1 MKTSTI
7 HSNGKKGWPA
17 RVLAGLVFAALVLT
31 GCPQPSGG
39 GNAGDSDS
47 NTTPT
52 TPPLVVT
59 NLSAVYDATKET
71 VTVSWNKPAGTTAH
85 KYKVTLGST
94 EKESYSTNCTFT
106 SIEATEKEETV
117 TVVGVAKDGTTGA
130 KATTT
135 VKLTAELAVAAIDI
149 NAAVLAPEA
158 SRTVTFTVT
167 FTNGGKIQD
176 TDTLQLQLYKGE
188 AKEGEAVNLTKNT
201 WNEDYSAYLSA
212 PATVG
217 TYTLKVLFN
226 NTEVPGQTA
235 TLTVQEPK
243 LDKITLNRTEVR
255 PGSTIIGELKGNEA
269 LASLSGLKAT
279 VTAEDG
285 SEVGQSSYISNLKFT
300 YAVPADTPDGAY
312 TITVIQSSWNQETQ
326 ESTTTSLGTV
336 EFTVKADAPLPS
348 MDNPFADGNSYVT
361 TNGYQPITWKVQG
374 DHLVTTETSY
384 DNTTEENWYTFSH
397 DAANKRITLTP
408 YKLYERDSDK
418 TLTKTEYE
426 KALRESQTYSE
437 DALRANY
444 REKIANEKE
453 KEKIIAEIKA
463 ADPKLT
469 GLENMSD
476 DQLLDTY
483 ISVMLK
489 SMGYNNWDA
498 YVTAFIQR
506 DLNDF
511 DVKTTYSYVADSST
525 GSLEATER
533 WIPSATFKTLYD
545 GGTDFRFSYSNSS
558 TGEAAGTITRISFA
572 GTDVMVS
579 TGKDSSTYYTIES
592 VTDSAIT
599 LKAYKGGTATMTFG
613 PITDKEPA
621 YEGESPQKQMT
632 VTYNGQSYTLTHS
645 LTRHSFTIQ

>member
-1 MKTSTI
+1 M
-7 HSNGKKGWPA
+7 
-17 RVLAGLVFAALVLT
+17 LAGLVFTALVLT

-39 GNAGDSDS
+39 GNTGGSDS
-47 NTTPT
+47 NATPT
-52 TPPLVVT
+52 TPPLAVT
-59 NLSAVYDATKET
+59 NLSAVYDATEKT

-94 EKESYSTNCTFT
+94 AKESYSTDCTLT
-106 SIEATEKEETV
+106 GIEATEKEETV

-135 VKLTAELAVAAIDI
+135 VKLTAELAVAAIEL

-158 SRTVTFTVT
+158 SCNVTVT

-176 TDTLQLQLYKGE
+176 TDTLQLQFYKGE
-188 AKEGEAVNLTKNT
+188 AKEGEAVKLTKNT
-201 WNEDYSAYLSA
+201 WNEDYSAYLKA

-217 TYTLKVLFN
+217 TYTLKVLRN

-243 LDKITLNRTEVR
+243 IDSITLNRTEVR

-269 LASLSGLKAT
+269 LASLSGLQAT

-285 SEVGQSSYISNLKFT
+285 KEVETIYSISKLKFT
-300 YAVPADTPDGAY
+300 YAVPAGTPDGTY

-326 ESTTTSLGTV
+326 SSTTTTLGTV

-348 MDNPFADGNSYVT
+348 MDNPFADGYSYIT

-384 DNTTEENWYTFSH
+384 DNTTKENWYTFSH
-397 DAANKRITLTP
+397 DTANKRITLTP
-408 YKLYERDSDK
+408 YKLYQWESGK
-418 TLTKTEYE
+418 TLTKAEYE
-426 KALRESQTYSE
+426 KALRESQIYSE

-444 REKIANEKE
+444 REKIADEKE
-453 KEKIIAEIKA
+453 KEKMIAEIKA
-463 ADPKLT
+463 ADSTVT
-469 GLENMSD
+469 GLESMTD
-476 DQLLDTY
+476 DQFLDTY

-489 SMGYNNWDA
+489 SMGYNNWNE
-498 YVTAFIQR
+498 YVTAMITQ

-533 WIPSATFKTLYD
+533 WTPSATFKTLYD
-545 GGTDFRFSYSNSS
+545 AGTDFRFSYNNYSS
-558 TGEAAGTITRISFA
+558 GETAGTITDIRFS
-572 GTDVMVS
+572 GTDVRLS

-599 LKAYKGGTATMTFG
+599 LKAGSGGTATMTFG

-632 VTYNGQSYTLTHS
+632 VTYNGQNYTLTHS

>member
-1 MKTSTI
+1 M
-7 HSNGKKGWPA
+7 
-17 RVLAGLVFAALVLT
+17 LAGLVFAALVLT
-31 GCPQPSGG
+31 GCPQPSSG
-39 GNAGDSDS
+39 GNTGGSDS
-47 NTTPT
+47 NATPT
-52 TPPLVVT
+52 TPPLAVT
-59 NLSAVYDATKET
+59 NLSAVYDATKKT

-94 EKESYSTNCTFT
+94 EKESYSTDCTFT
-106 SIEATEKEETV
+106 GIEARNKEETV

-130 KATTT
+130 KATTK
-135 VKLTAELAVAAIDI
+135 VKLTAELAVAAIEL

-158 SRTVTFTVT
+158 SCNVTVT

-176 TDTLQLQLYKGE
+176 TDTLQLQLYKGG
-188 AKEGEAVNLTKNT
+188 AKEGEAVKLTKNT
-201 WNEDYSAYLSA
+201 WNENYSADLKA

-217 TYTLKVLFN
+217 TYTLKVLRN
-226 NTEVPGQTA
+226 DTEVPGQTA
-235 TLTVQEPK
+235 TLTVQKPK
-243 LDKITLNRTEVR
+243 IDSIILNRTEVR

-269 LASLSGLKAT
+269 LASLSGLQAT

-285 SEVGQSSYISNLKFT
+285 KEVGTIYSISKLKFT

-348 MDNPFADGNSYVT
+348 MDNPFADGNSYIT

-374 DHLVTTETSY
+374 DHLITTETSY

-397 DAANKRITLTP
+397 DTANKRITLTP
-408 YKLYERDSDK
+408 YKLYERMSGK
-418 TLTKTEYE
+418 TLTKAEYE
-426 KALRESQTYSE
+426 AALRESQAYSE
-437 DALRANY
+437 EANREIY
-444 REKIANEKE
+444 REKLGTPED
-453 KEKIIAEIKA
+453 KIEMIEEMQA

-476 DQLLDTY
+476 DQFLDTCFRV
-483 ISVMLK
+483 ILK
-489 SMGYNNWDA
+489 SMGYNNWDEF
-498 YVTAFIQR
+498 VTASIQQE
-506 DLNDF
+506 LKVF

-525 GSLEATER
+525 GSLEATE
-533 WIPSATFKTLYD
+533 WWTPSATFKTLYD
-545 GGTDFRFSYSNSS
+545 AGTDFLFFYSNYSS
-558 TGEAAGTITRISFA
+558 GETAGTITGISFS
-572 GTDVMVS
+572 GTDVSLS

-599 LKAYKGGTATMTFG
+599 LKADSGGTATMTFG
-613 PITDKEPA
+613 SITDKEPA
-621 YEGESPQKQMT
+621 YEGGSPQKQMT

>member
-1 MKTSTI
+1 M
-7 HSNGKKGWPA
+7 
-17 RVLAGLVFAALVLT
+17 LAGLVFAALVLT

-39 GNAGDSDS
+39 GNTGGSD
-47 NTTPT
+47 NNATPT
-52 TPPLVVT
+52 TPPLAVT
-59 NLSAVYDATKET
+59 NLSAVYDATKKT

-94 EKESYSTNCTFT
+94 EKESYSTDCTFT
-106 SIEATEKEETV
+106 GREATEKEETV
-117 TVVGVAKDGTTGA
+117 TVVGVAKDGTTGE

-135 VKLTAELAVAAIDI
+135 VKLTAELAVAAIDL

-158 SRTVTFTVT
+158 SCNVTVT

-188 AKEGEAVNLTKNT
+188 AKEGEAVNLDKNT

-269 LASLSGLKAT
+269 LASLSGLEAT
-279 VTAEDG
+279 VTATDG

-336 EFTVKADAPLPS
+336 EFTVKADALLPS
-348 MDNPFADGNSYVT
+348 MDNPFADGNSYIA

-374 DHLVTTETSY
+374 DHLITTETSY
-384 DNTTEENWYTFSH
+384 NGTTKENWYTFSH

-408 YKLYERDSDK
+408 YKLYQRESGK
-418 TLTKTEYE
+418 TLTKAEYE

-437 DALRANY
+437 EANREFY
-444 REKIANEKE
+444 REKLGTSDG
-453 KEKIIAEIKA
+453 KIEMIEEMQA

-469 GLENMSD
+469 GLENMTD
-476 DQLLDTY
+476 DQFLDTY
-483 ISVMLK
+483 ISVILK

-498 YVTAFIQR
+498 YVTAPIQQ
-506 DLNDF
+506 DLKVF

-525 GSLEATER
+525 GSLEATE
-533 WIPSATFKTLYD
+533 WWDPSATFKTLYD
-545 GGTDFRFSYSNSS
+545 AGTDFRFSYSNYSS
-558 TGEAAGTITRISFA
+558 GETAGTITEISFS
-572 GTDVMVS
+572 GTDVRVS
-579 TGKDSSTYYTIES
+579 TGNDSSTTYTIES
-592 VTDSAIT
+592 VSDNAIK

-621 YEGESPQKQMT
+621 YEGESLQKQMT

>member
-39 GNAGDSDS
+39 GNTGDNDS
-47 NTTPT
+47 NATPT
-52 TPPLVVT
+52 TPPLAVT
-59 NLSAVYDATKET
+59 KLSAVYDATKKT
-71 VTVSWNKPAGTTAH
+71 VTVSWDKPAGTTAH

-94 EKESYSTNCTFT
+94 AKESYSTDCTLT
-106 SIEATEKEETV
+106 GIEATEKEETV

-130 KATTT
+130 KATTK
-135 VKLTAELAVAAIDI
+135 VKLTAELAVAAIEP
-149 NAAVLAPEA
+149 NAAVLAPED
-158 SRTVTFTVT
+158 SRTVTVT

-188 AKEGEAVNLTKNT
+188 AKEGEAVKLTKNS

-235 TLTVQEPK
+235 TLTVQKPK
-243 LDKITLNRTEVR
+243 IDSITLNRTEVR

-269 LASLSGLKAT
+269 LASLSGLQAT

-285 SEVGQSSYISNLKFT
+285 SEVGQSSYISKLKFT
-300 YAVPADTPDGAY
+300 YAVPADTADGTY
-312 TITVIQSSWNQETQ
+312 TITISQSNWSGGTQ
-326 ESTTTSLGTV
+326 STTPLRTV
-336 EFTVKADAPLPS
+336 DFTVKADAPLPS
-348 MDNPFADGNSYVT
+348 MDNPFADGNSYIT

-374 DHLVTTETSY
+374 SHLITTETSY
-384 DNTTEENWYTFSH
+384 DNTTKENWYTFSH
-397 DAANKRITLTP
+397 DAANNRITLTP

-418 TLTKTEYE
+418 TLTKAEYE

-437 DALRANY
+437 DALRARY
-444 REKIANEKE
+444 REKIADKKE

-463 ADPKLT
+463 ADSTVT
-469 GLENMSD
+469 GLESMTD
-476 DQLLDTY
+476 DQFLDTY
-483 ISVMLK
+483 FRVILK
-489 SMGYNNWDA
+489 SMGYNNWNE
-498 YVTAFIQR
+498 YVTAMITQ

-511 DVKTTYSYVADSST
+511 DVKTTYGYVADSST
-525 GSLEATER
+525 GSLEATE
-533 WIPSATFKTLYD
+533 WWDPSATFKTLYD
-545 GGTDFRFSYSNSS
+545 AGTHFRFSYSNYSS
-558 TGEAAGTITRISFA
+558 GETAGTITGISFS
-572 GTDVMVS
+572 GTYVS
-579 TGKDSSTYYTIES
+579 LSTGTGKDSYTIES
-592 VTDSAIT
+592 VTDNAIT
-599 LKAYKGGTATMTFG
+599 LKADSGGTATMTFG

-632 VTYNGQSYTLTHS
+632 VTYNGQNYTLTHS

>member
-39 GNAGDSDS
+39 GNTGGSD
-47 NTTPT
+47 NNATPT
-52 TPPLVVT
+52 TPPLAVT
-59 NLSAVYDATKET
+59 NLSAVYDATKKT

-94 EKESYSTNCTFT
+94 EKESYSTDCTFT
-106 SIEATEKEETV
+106 GIEATEKEETV
-117 TVVGVAKDGTTGA
+117 TVEGVAKDGTTGA
-130 KATTT
+130 KATTK
-135 VKLTAELAVAAIDI
+135 VKLTAELAVAAIDL

-158 SRTVTFTVT
+158 SCNVTVT

-188 AKEGEAVNLTKNT
+188 AKEGEAVDLIKNT

-226 NTEVPGQTA
+226 NTEIPGQTA
-235 TLTVQEPK
+235 TLTVQKPK
-243 LDKITLNRTEVR
+243 IDSIILNRTEVR
-255 PGSTIIGELKGNEA
+255 PGSTIIGELEGNEA

-279 VTAEDG
+279 VTATDG

-300 YAVPADTPDGAY
+300 YAVPDDTPDGAY

-326 ESTTTSLGTV
+326 ESTTTSLRTV
-336 EFTVKADAPLPS
+336 DFTVKADAPLPS
-348 MDNPFADGNSYVT
+348 MDNPFADGNSYIT

-384 DNTTEENWYTFSH
+384 DNTTKENWYIFSH

-418 TLTKTEYE
+418 TLTKAEYE
-426 KALRESQTYSE
+426 KALRESQIYSE

-444 REKIANEKE
+444 REKLGTSDG
-453 KEKIIAEIKA
+453 KIEMIEEMQA

-469 GLENMSD
+469 GLENMTD
-476 DQLLDTY
+476 DQFLDTY
-483 ISVMLK
+483 ISVILK
-489 SMGYNNWDA
+489 SMGYNNWDE
-498 YVTAFIQR
+498 YVTASIQQ
-506 DLNDF
+506 DLKVF

-525 GSLEATER
+525 GSLEAME
-533 WIPSATFKTLYD
+533 WWDPSATFKTLYD
-545 GGTDFRFSYSNSS
+545 AGTDFRFSYSNYSS
-558 TGEAAGTITRISFA
+558 GETAGTITGISFS
-572 GTDVMVS
+572 GTYVSLS
-579 TGKDSSTYYTIES
+579 TGKDSSTTYTIDS
-592 VTDSAIT
+592 VSDSAIK
-599 LKAYKGGTATMTFG
+599 LKAYSGGTATMTFG

-645 LTRHSFTIQ
+645 LTRHSFIIQ

>member
-1 MKTSTI
+1 M
-7 HSNGKKGWPA
+7 
-17 RVLAGLVFAALVLT
+17 LAGLVFAALVLT

-39 GNAGDSDS
+39 GNTGGSD
-47 NTTPT
+47 NNATPT
-52 TPPLVVT
+52 TPPLAVT
-59 NLSAVYDATKET
+59 NLSAVYDATKKT
-71 VTVSWNKPAGTTAH
+71 VTVSWNKPAGTTTH

-94 EKESYSTNCTFT
+94 AKESYSTDCTLT
-106 SIEATEKEETV
+106 GIEATEKEETV

-135 VKLTAELAVAAIDI
+135 VKLTAELAVAAIEL

-158 SRTVTFTVT
+158 SCNVTVT

-176 TDTLQLQLYKGE
+176 TDTLQLQFYKGE
-188 AKEGEAVNLTKNT
+188 AKEGEAVKLTKNT
-201 WNEDYSAYLSA
+201 WNEDYSAYLKA
-212 PATVG
+212 PVTVG
-217 TYTLKVLFN
+217 TYTLKVLRN

-243 LDKITLNRTEVR
+243 IDSITLNRTEVR

-269 LASLSGLKAT
+269 LASLSGLQAT

-285 SEVGQSSYISNLKFT
+285 KEVETIYSISKLKFT
-300 YAVPADTPDGAY
+300 YAVPAGTPDGTY

-326 ESTTTSLGTV
+326 SSTTTTLGTV

-348 MDNPFADGNSYVT
+348 MDNPFADGYSYIT

-384 DNTTEENWYTFSH
+384 DNTTKENWYTFSH
-397 DAANKRITLTP
+397 DTANKRITLTP
-408 YKLYERDSDK
+408 YKLYQRESDK
-418 TLTKTEYE
+418 TLTKAEYE
-426 KALRESQTYSE
+426 KALRDSQIYSE

-444 REKIANEKE
+444 REKLGTSEG
-453 KEKIIAEIKA
+453 KIEMIAEIKA
-463 ADPKLT
+463 ADSTVT
-469 GLENMSD
+469 GLESMTD
-476 DQLLDTY
+476 DQFLDTY

-489 SMGYNNWDA
+489 SMGYNNWDQ
-498 YVTAFIQR
+498 YVTASIQQ
-506 DLNDF
+506 DLKVF
-511 DVKTTYSYVADSST
+511 DAKTTYSYVADSST
-525 GSLEATER
+525 GSLEATE
-533 WIPSATFKTLYD
+533 WWDPSATFKTLYD
-545 GGTDFRFSYSNSS
+545 AGTYFRFSYNNYSS
-558 TGEAAGTITRISFA
+558 GETAGTITEISFS
-572 GTDVMVS
+572 GTDVRVS
-579 TGKDSSTYYTIES
+579 TGNDSSTYYTIES

-599 LKAYKGGTATMTFG
+599 LKAGSGGTATMTFG

-632 VTYNGQSYTLTHS
+632 VTYNGQNYTLTHS

>member
-39 GNAGDSDS
+39 GNAGDNDS

-52 TPPLVVT
+52 TPPLAVT
-59 NLSAVYDATKET
+59 NLSAVYDATKKT
-71 VTVSWNKPAGTTAH
+71 VTVSWDKPAGTTAH

-94 EKESYSTNCTFT
+94 KKESYSTDCTLT
-106 SIEATEKEETV
+106 GIEATEKEETV

-130 KATTT
+130 KATTK
-135 VKLTAELAVAAIDI
+135 VKLTAELAVAAIEL

-158 SRTVTFTVT
+158 SCNVTVT

-217 TYTLKVLFN
+217 TYTLKVLRN

-243 LDKITLNRTEVR
+243 IDSITLNRTEVR

-269 LASLSGLKAT
+269 LASLYGLQAT

-285 SEVGQSSYISNLKFT
+285 SKVGQSSYISNLKFT
-300 YAVPADTPDGAY
+300 YVVPAGTPDGTY
-312 TITVIQSSWNQETQ
+312 TITISQSNWSGGTQ
-326 ESTTTSLGTV
+326 STTPLETV

-348 MDNPFADGNSYVT
+348 MDNPFADGYSYIT

-374 DHLVTTETSY
+374 SHLITTETSY
-384 DNTTEENWYTFSH
+384 DNTTKENWYTFSH
-397 DAANKRITLTP
+397 DAANNRITLTP
-408 YKLYERDSDK
+408 YKLYERMSGK
-418 TLTKTEYE
+418 TLTKAEYE
-426 KALRESQTYSE
+426 KALRESQIYSE

-444 REKIANEKE
+444 REKLGTSDG
-453 KEKIIAEIKA
+453 KIEMIEEMQA

-469 GLENMSD
+469 GLESMTD
-476 DQLLDTY
+476 DQFLDTY

-489 SMGYNNWDA
+489 SMGYNNWDG
-498 YVTAFIQR
+498 YVTAMITQ

-511 DVKTTYSYVADSST
+511 DVKTTYSYVADSSA
-525 GSLEATER
+525 GSLEATE
-533 WIPSATFKTLYD
+533 WWTPSATFKTLYD
-545 GGTDFRFSYSNSS
+545 AGTDFRFSYSNYS
-558 TGEAAGTITRISFA
+558 TGEAAGTITDISFY
-572 GTDVMVS
+572 GTDVSLS
-579 TGKDSSTYYTIES
+579 TGKDSSTTYTIES
-592 VTDSAIT
+592 VTDSAIK
-599 LKAYKGGTATMTFG
+599 LKAYSGGTATMTFG

-621 YEGESPQKQMT
+621 YEGDRPQKQMT
-632 VTYNGQSYTLTHS
+632 VTYNGQSYTLTHR

>member
-1 MKTSTI
+1 M
-7 HSNGKKGWPA
+7 
-17 RVLAGLVFAALVLT
+17 LAGLVFAALVLT

-39 GNAGDSDS
+39 GNTGGSD
-47 NTTPT
+47 NNATPT
-52 TPPLVVT
+52 TPPLAVT
-59 NLSAVYDATKET
+59 NLSAVYDATKKT

-94 EKESYSTNCTFT
+94 EKESYSADCTFT
-106 SIEATEKEETV
+106 GIEATEKEETV

-130 KATTT
+130 KATTK
-135 VKLTAELAVAAIDI
+135 VKLTAELAVAAIDL
-149 NAAVLAPEA
+149 NAAVLAPED
-158 SRTVTFTVT
+158 SRTVTVT

-188 AKEGEAVNLTKNT
+188 TKEGEAVDLIKNT

-243 LDKITLNRTEVR
+243 IDSITLNRTEVR

-269 LASLSGLKAT
+269 LASLSGLEAT

-285 SEVGQSSYISNLKFT
+285 KEVGTIYSISKLKFT
-300 YAVPADTPDGAY
+300 YAVPAGTPDGAY
-312 TITVIQSSWNQETQ
+312 TITVIQSG
-326 ESTTTSLGTV
+326 TTTSLGTV

-348 MDNPFADGNSYVT
+348 MDNPFADGNSYIT

-384 DNTTEENWYTFSH
+384 NGTTKENWYTFSH
-397 DAANKRITLTP
+397 DTANNRITLTP
-408 YKLYERDSDK
+408 YKLYQRESGK
-418 TLTKTEYE
+418 TLTKAEYE
-426 KALRESQTYSE
+426 KALRESQIYSE
-437 DALRANY
+437 EANREFY
-444 REKIANEKE
+444 REKLGTSDG
-453 KEKIIAEIKA
+453 KIEMIEEMQA

-469 GLENMSD
+469 GLENMTD
-476 DQLLDTY
+476 DQFLDTY
-483 ISVMLK
+483 ISVILK
-489 SMGYNNWDA
+489 SMGYNNWDEF
-498 YVTAFIQR
+498 VTASIQQ

-525 GSLEATER
+525 GSLEATE
-533 WIPSATFKTLYD
+533 WWDPSATFKTLYD
-545 GGTDFRFSYSNSS
+545 AGTDFRFSYRNSS
-558 TGEAAGTITRISFA
+558 TGEAAGTITGISFS
-572 GTDVMVS
+572 GTDVRVS
-579 TGKDSSTYYTIES
+579 TGNDSSTTYTIES
-592 VTDSAIT
+592 VSDNAIK

-632 VTYNGQSYTLTHS
+632 VTYNGQNYTLTHS

>member
-39 GNAGDSDS
+39 GNTGDNDS
-47 NTTPT
+47 NATPT
-52 TPPLVVT
+52 TPPLAVT
-59 NLSAVYDATKET
+59 KLSAVYDATKKT
-71 VTVSWNKPAGTTAH
+71 VTVSWNEPAGTTAH
-85 KYKVTLGST
+85 KYKVTLGNT
-94 EKESYSTNCTFT
+94 AKESYSTDCTLT
-106 SIEATEKEETV
+106 GIEATEKEETV

-130 KATTT
+130 KATTK
-135 VKLTAELAVAAIDI
+135 VKLTAELAVAAIEL

-158 SRTVTFTVT
+158 SCNVTVT

-188 AKEGEAVNLTKNT
+188 AKEGEAVKLTKNT

-243 LDKITLNRTEVR
+243 IDSITLNKTEVR

-269 LASLSGLKAT
+269 LASLYGLQAT

-285 SEVGQSSYISNLKFT
+285 SKVGQSSYISKLKFT
-300 YAVPADTPDGAY
+300 YAVPAGTPDGTY

-326 ESTTTSLGTV
+326 PSTPTSLGTV

-348 MDNPFADGNSYVT
+348 MDNPFADGNSYIT
-361 TNGYQPITWKVQG
+361 TNGSQPITWKVQG
-374 DHLVTTETSY
+374 SHLITTETSY

-397 DAANKRITLTP
+397 DATNKRITLTP
-408 YKLYERDSDK
+408 YKLYERMSGK
-418 TLTKTEYE
+418 TLTKAEYE
-426 KALRESQTYSE
+426 KALRESQIYSE
-437 DALRANY
+437 EANRANY
-444 REKIANEKE
+444 REKIADEKE

-463 ADPKLT
+463 ADSTVT
-469 GLENMSD
+469 GLESMTN
-476 DQLLDTY
+476 DQFLDTY
-483 ISVMLK
+483 FRVILK
-489 SMGYNNWDA
+489 SMGYNNWDEF
-498 YVTAFIQR
+498 VTTSIQR

-533 WIPSATFKTLYD
+533 WTPSATFKTLYD
-545 GGTDFRFSYSNSS
+545 AGTDFRFSYRNSS
-558 TGEAAGTITRISFA
+558 TGEAAGTITDISFS
-572 GTDVMVS
+572 GTDVSLS
-579 TGKDSSTYYTIES
+579 TGKDSFTTYTIES
-592 VTDSAIT
+592 VTGSTIK
-599 LKAYKGGTATMTFG
+599 LKAYSGGTATMTFG

-621 YEGESPQKQMT
+621 YEGDSPQKQMT
-632 VTYNGQSYTLTHS
+632 VTYNGQSYILTHR
-645 LTRHSFTIQ
+645 LTRHSFIIQ

>member
-1 MKTSTI
+1 M
-7 HSNGKKGWPA
+7 
-17 RVLAGLVFAALVLT
+17 LAGLVFTALVLT
-31 GCPQPSGG
+31 GCPQPSSG
-39 GNAGDSDS
+39 GNTGGSD
-47 NTTPT
+47 NNATPT
-52 TPPLVVT
+52 TPPLAVT
-59 NLSAVYDATKET
+59 NLSAVYDATKKT

-94 EKESYSTNCTFT
+94 AKESYSTDCTFT
-106 SIEATEKEETV
+106 GIEATEKEETV
-117 TVVGVAKDGTTGA
+117 TVEGVAKDGTTGA

-135 VKLTAELAVAAIDI
+135 VKLTAELAVADI
-149 NAAVLAPEA
+149 ELNAAVLAPEA
-158 SRTVTFTVT
+158 SCNVTVT

-188 AKEGEAVNLTKNT
+188 TKEGEAVKLTKNS

-217 TYTLKVLFN
+217 TYTLKVLRN

-243 LDKITLNRTEVR
+243 IDSIILNRTEVR
-255 PGSTIIGELKGNEA
+255 PGSTIIGELEGNEA
-269 LASLSGLKAT
+269 LASLSGLRAT

-285 SEVGQSSYISNLKFT
+285 KEVGTIYSISKLKFT
-300 YAVPADTPDGAY
+300 YAVPSGTPDGTY

-326 ESTTTSLGTV
+326 PSTTTTLGTV

-348 MDNPFADGNSYVT
+348 MDNPFADGNSYIT
-361 TNGYQPITWKVQG
+361 TSSYQPITWKVQG
-374 DHLVTTETSY
+374 SHLITTETSY
-384 DNTTEENWYTFSH
+384 DNTTKENWYTFSH
-397 DAANKRITLTP
+397 DAANNRITLTP

-418 TLTKTEYE
+418 TLTKAEYE

-437 DALRANY
+437 DALRARY
-444 REKIANEKE
+444 REKIADKKE

-463 ADPKLT
+463 ADSTVT
-469 GLENMSD
+469 GLESMTD
-476 DQLLDTY
+476 DQFLDTY
-483 ISVMLK
+483 FRVILK
-489 SMGYNNWDA
+489 SMGYNNWNE
-498 YVTAFIQR
+498 YVTAMITQ

-533 WIPSATFKTLYD
+533 WDPSATFKTLYD
-545 GGTDFRFSYSNSS
+545 AGTDFRFSYSNSS
-558 TGEAAGTITRISFA
+558 TGETAGTITDISFY
-572 GTDVMVS
+572 GTDVS
-579 TGKDSSTYYTIES
+579 LSIGKDSSTYYTIES

-599 LKAYKGGTATMTFG
+599 LKAYSGGTATMTFG

-632 VTYNGQSYTLTHS
+632 VTYNGQSYTLTHR

>member
-31 GCPQPSGG
+31 GCPQPSDG
-39 GNAGDSDS
+39 GNAGDRDS

-52 TPPLVVT
+52 TPPLAVT
-59 NLSAVYDATKET
+59 NLSAVYDATKKT
-71 VTVSWNKPAGTTAH
+71 VTVSWNEPAGTTAH
-85 KYKVTLGST
+85 KYKVTLRST
-94 EKESYSTNCTFT
+94 EKESYSTDCTLT
-106 SIEATEKEETV
+106 GIEATEKEETV

-130 KATTT
+130 KATTK
-135 VKLTAELAVAAIDI
+135 VKLTAELAVAAIEL

-158 SRTVTFTVT
+158 SCNVTVT

-188 AKEGEAVNLTKNT
+188 TKEGEAVNLTKNP
-201 WNEDYSAYLSA
+201 WGEDYSIYLDA

-217 TYTLKVLFN
+217 TYTLKVLRN

-243 LDKITLNRTEVR
+243 IDSIILNRTEVR

-269 LASLSGLKAT
+269 LASLSGLQVT

-285 SEVGQSSYISNLKFT
+285 SEVGQSSYISKLKFT
-300 YAVPADTPDGAY
+300 YAVPADTADGTY
-312 TITVIQSSWNQETQ
+312 TITVIQSG
-326 ESTTTSLGTV
+326 TTTSLGTV

-348 MDNPFADGNSYVT
+348 MDNPFADGNSYIT

-374 DHLVTTETSY
+374 DHLITTETSY
-384 DNTTEENWYTFSH
+384 DNTTKENWYTFSH
-397 DAANKRITLTP
+397 DTANKRITLTP
-408 YKLYERDSDK
+408 YKLYQRESDK
-418 TLTKTEYE
+418 TLTKAEYE
-426 KALRESQTYSE
+426 KALRDSQIYSE
-437 DALRANY
+437 EANREFY
-444 REKIANEKE
+444 REKLGTPEG
-453 KEKIIAEIKA
+453 KIEMIEEMQA

-469 GLENMSD
+469 GLENMSN
-476 DQLLDTY
+476 DQFLDTY
-483 ISVMLK
+483 ISVILK
-489 SMGYNNWDA
+489 SMGYNNWDEF
-498 YVTAFIQR
+498 VTASIQQ

-511 DVKTTYSYVADSST
+511 DVKTTYGYVADSST
-525 GSLEATER
+525 GSLEATE
-533 WIPSATFKTLYD
+533 WWTPSATFKTLYD
-545 GGTDFRFSYSNSS
+545 AGTDFRFSYSNSS
-558 TGEAAGTITRISFA
+558 TGEAAGPITRISFS
-572 GTDVMVS
+572 GTDVSLS
-579 TGKDSSTYYTIES
+579 TGTGKGSSTTYTIES
-592 VTDSAIT
+592 VTDSAIK
-599 LKAYKGGTATMTFG
+599 LKAYSGGTATMTFG

-645 LTRHSFTIQ
+645 LTRHSFIIQ

>member
-39 GNAGDSDS
+39 GNAGDNDS

-52 TPPLVVT
+52 TPPLAVT
-59 NLSAVYDATKET
+59 NLSAVYDATKKT

-94 EKESYSTNCTFT
+94 AKESYSTDCTLT
-106 SIEATEKEETV
+106 GIEATEKEETV

-135 VKLTAELAVAAIDI
+135 VKLTAELAVAAIEL

-158 SRTVTFTVT
+158 SCNVTVT

-226 NTEVPGQTA
+226 NTEVLGQTA

-243 LDKITLNRTEVR
+243 IDSITLNRTEVR

-269 LASLSGLKAT
+269 LASLSGLEAT

-285 SEVGQSSYISNLKFT
+285 KEVGTIYSISKLKFT
-300 YAVPADTPDGAY
+300 YAVPAGTPDGAY
-312 TITVIQSSWNQETQ
+312 TITVIQSG
-326 ESTTTSLGTV
+326 TTTSLGTV

-348 MDNPFADGNSYVT
+348 MDNPFADGYSYIT

-374 DHLVTTETSY
+374 SHLITTETSY
-384 DNTTEENWYTFSH
+384 DNTTKENWYTFSH
-397 DAANKRITLTP
+397 DAANNRITLTP
-408 YKLYERDSDK
+408 YKLYQRESGK
-418 TLTKTEYE
+418 TLTKAEYE
-426 KALRESQTYSE
+426 KALRESQIYSE
-437 DALRANY
+437 EANRANY
-444 REKIANEKE
+444 REKIADEKE

-463 ADPKLT
+463 ADSTVT
-469 GLENMSD
+469 GLESMTD
-476 DQLLDTY
+476 DQFLDTY
-483 ISVMLK
+483 FRVILK
-489 SMGYNNWDA
+489 SMGYKNWNE
-498 YVTAFIQR
+498 YVTATIQQ
-506 DLNDF
+506 DLKVF

-525 GSLEATER
+525 GSLEATE
-533 WIPSATFKTLYD
+533 WWDPSATFKTLYD
-545 GGTDFRFSYSNSS
+545 AGTYFRFSYSNYSS
-558 TGEAAGTITRISFA
+558 GETAGTITEISFS
-572 GTDVMVS
+572 GTDVSLS
-579 TGKDSSTYYTIES
+579 TGKDSFTTYTIES
-592 VTDSAIT
+592 VTGSTIK
-599 LKAYKGGTATMTFG
+599 LKAYSGGTATMTFG

-621 YEGESPQKQMT
+621 YEGDSPQKQMT
-632 VTYNGQSYTLTHS
+632 VTYNGQSYILTHR
-645 LTRHSFTIQ
+645 LTRHSFIIQ

>member
-39 GNAGDSDS
+39 GNTGDNDS
-47 NTTPT
+47 NATPT
-52 TPPLVVT
+52 TPPLAVT

-85 KYKVTLGST
+85 KYKVTLRST
-94 EKESYSTNCTFT
+94 AKESYSTNCTFT

-130 KATTT
+130 KATTK
-135 VKLTAELAVAAIDI
+135 VKLTAELAVAAIEL

-158 SRTVTFTVT
+158 SCNVTVT

-188 AKEGEAVNLTKNT
+188 AKEGEAVDLKKNS
-201 WNEDYSAYLSA
+201 WGEDYSAYLSA
-212 PATVG
+212 APAIVG

-243 LDKITLNRTEVR
+243 IDSITLNRTEVR

-269 LASLSGLKAT
+269 LASLSGLQAT

-285 SEVGQSSYISNLKFT
+285 SEVGQSSYISKLKFT
-300 YAVPADTPDGAY
+300 YAVPADTADGTY
-312 TITVIQSSWNQETQ
+312 TITISQSNWSGGTQ
-326 ESTTTSLGTV
+326 STTPLETV
-336 EFTVKADAPLPS
+336 EFTVKADAPLPN
-348 MDNPFADGNSYVT
+348 MDNPFADGNSYIT

-384 DNTTEENWYTFSH
+384 DNTTKENWYTFSH
-397 DAANKRITLTP
+397 DTANNRITLTP
-408 YKLYERDSDK
+408 YKLYQRESDK
-418 TLTKTEYE
+418 TLTKAEYE
-426 KALRESQTYSE
+426 AALRDSQTYSE
-437 DALRANY
+437 EANREFY
-444 REKIANEKE
+444 REKLGTPED
-453 KEKIIAEIKA
+453 KIEMIEEMQA

-469 GLENMSD
+469 GLENMTD
-476 DQLLDTY
+476 DQFLDTY

-489 SMGYNNWDA
+489 SMGYNNWDEF
-498 YVTAFIQR
+498 VTAFIQQE
-506 DLNDF
+506 LNDF
-511 DVKTTYSYVADSST
+511 DVKTTYGYVADSST
-525 GSLEATER
+525 GSLEATE
-533 WIPSATFKTLYD
+533 WWDPSATFKTLYD
-545 GGTDFRFSYSNSS
+545 AETDFRFSYSNYSS
-558 TGEAAGTITRISFA
+558 GETAGTITGISFS
-572 GTDVMVS
+572 GTYVS
-579 TGKDSSTYYTIES
+579 LSTGTGKDSSTYYTIES
-592 VTDSAIT
+592 VTDNAIT
-599 LKAYKGGTATMTFG
+599 LKADSGGTATMTFG
-613 PITDKEPA
+613 PITDKDPA
-621 YEGESPQKQMT
+621 YEGDSPQKQMT

>member
-39 GNAGDSDS
+39 GNTGGSDS
-47 NTTPT
+47 NATPT
-52 TPPLVVT
+52 TPPLAVT
-59 NLSAVYDATKET
+59 NLSAVYDATKKT

-94 EKESYSTNCTFT
+94 EKESYSTDCTFT
-106 SIEATEKEETV
+106 GIEATEKEETV

-130 KATTT
+130 KATTK
-135 VKLTAELAVAAIDI
+135 VKLTAELAVAAIEP
-149 NAAVLAPEA
+149 NAAVLAPED
-158 SRTVTFTVT
+158 SRTVTVT

-188 AKEGEAVNLTKNT
+188 AKEGEAVKLTKNS

-235 TLTVQEPK
+235 TLTVQKPK
-243 LDKITLNRTEVR
+243 IDSITLNRTEVR

-269 LASLSGLKAT
+269 LASLSGLQAT

-285 SEVGQSSYISNLKFT
+285 SEVGQSSYISKLKFT
-300 YAVPADTPDGAY
+300 YAVPADTADGTY
-312 TITVIQSSWNQETQ
+312 TITISQSNWSGGTQ
-326 ESTTTSLGTV
+326 STTPLRTV
-336 EFTVKADAPLPS
+336 DFTVKADAPLPS
-348 MDNPFADGNSYVT
+348 MDNPFADGNSYIT

-374 DHLVTTETSY
+374 SHLITTETSY
-384 DNTTEENWYTFSH
+384 DNTTKENWYTFSH
-397 DAANKRITLTP
+397 DAANNRITLTP

-418 TLTKTEYE
+418 TLTKAEYE

-437 DALRANY
+437 DALRARY
-444 REKIANEKE
+444 REKIADKKE

-463 ADPKLT
+463 ADSTVT
-469 GLENMSD
+469 GLESMTD
-476 DQLLDTY
+476 DQFLDTY
-483 ISVMLK
+483 FRVILK
-489 SMGYNNWDA
+489 SMGYNNWNE
-498 YVTAFIQR
+498 YVTAMITQ

-511 DVKTTYSYVADSST
+511 DVKTTYGYVADSST
-525 GSLEATER
+525 GSLEATE
-533 WIPSATFKTLYD
+533 WWDPSATFKTLYD
-545 GGTDFRFSYSNSS
+545 AGTHFRFSYSNYSS
-558 TGEAAGTITRISFA
+558 GETAGTITGISFS
-572 GTDVMVS
+572 GTYVS
-579 TGKDSSTYYTIES
+579 LSTGTGKDSYTIES
-592 VTDSAIT
+592 VTDNAIT
-599 LKAYKGGTATMTFG
+599 LKADSGGTATMTFG

-632 VTYNGQSYTLTHS
+632 VTYNGQNYTLTHS

>member
-17 RVLAGLVFAALVLT
+17 RVLAGLVFTALVLT
-31 GCPQPSGG
+31 GCPQPSSG
-39 GNAGDSDS
+39 GNTGGSD
-47 NTTPT
+47 NNATPT
-52 TPPLVVT
+52 TPPLAVT
-59 NLSAVYDATKET
+59 NLSAVYDATKKT

-94 EKESYSTNCTFT
+94 AKESYSTDCTFT
-106 SIEATEKEETV
+106 GIEATEKEETV
-117 TVVGVAKDGTTGA
+117 TVEGVAKDGTTGA

-135 VKLTAELAVAAIDI
+135 VKLTAELAVADI
-149 NAAVLAPEA
+149 ELNAAVLAPEA
-158 SRTVTFTVT
+158 SCNVTVT

-188 AKEGEAVNLTKNT
+188 TKEGEAVKLTKNS

-217 TYTLKVLFN
+217 TYTLKVLRN

-243 LDKITLNRTEVR
+243 IDSIILNRTEVR
-255 PGSTIIGELKGNEA
+255 PGSTIIGELEGNEA
-269 LASLSGLKAT
+269 LASLSGLRAT

-285 SEVGQSSYISNLKFT
+285 KEVGTIYSISKLKFT
-300 YAVPADTPDGAY
+300 YAVPSGTPDGTY

-326 ESTTTSLGTV
+326 PSTTTTLGTV

-348 MDNPFADGNSYVT
+348 MDNPFADGNSYIT
-361 TNGYQPITWKVQG
+361 TSSYQPITWKVQG
-374 DHLVTTETSY
+374 SHLITTETSY
-384 DNTTEENWYTFSH
+384 DNTTKENWYTFSH
-397 DAANKRITLTP
+397 DAANNRITLTP

-418 TLTKTEYE
+418 TLTKAEYE

-437 DALRANY
+437 DALRARY
-444 REKIANEKE
+444 REKIADKKE

-463 ADPKLT
+463 ADSTVT
-469 GLENMSD
+469 GLESMTD
-476 DQLLDTY
+476 DQFLDTY
-483 ISVMLK
+483 FRVILK
-489 SMGYNNWDA
+489 SMGYNNWNE
-498 YVTAFIQR
+498 YVTAMITQ

-533 WIPSATFKTLYD
+533 WDPSATFKTLYD
-545 GGTDFRFSYSNSS
+545 AGTDFRFSYSNSS
-558 TGEAAGTITRISFA
+558 TGETAGTITDISFY
-572 GTDVMVS
+572 GTDVS
-579 TGKDSSTYYTIES
+579 LSIGKDSSTYYTIES

-599 LKAYKGGTATMTFG
+599 LKAYSGGTATMTFG

-632 VTYNGQSYTLTHS
+632 VTYNGQSYTLTHR

>member
-39 GNAGDSDS
+39 GNTGGSDS
-47 NTTPT
+47 NATPT
-52 TPPLVVT
+52 TPPLAVT
-59 NLSAVYDATKET
+59 NLSAVYDATKKT

-94 EKESYSTNCTFT
+94 EKESYSTDCTFT
-106 SIEATEKEETV
+106 GIEATEKEETV

-130 KATTT
+130 KATTK
-135 VKLTAELAVAAIDI
+135 VKLTAELAVAAIEP
-149 NAAVLAPEA
+149 NAAVLAPED
-158 SRTVTFTVT
+158 SRTVTVT

-188 AKEGEAVNLTKNT
+188 AKEGEAVKLTKNS

-235 TLTVQEPK
+235 TLTVQKPK
-243 LDKITLNRTEVR
+243 IDSITLNRTEVR
-255 PGSTIIGELKGNEA
+255 PGSTIIGELEGNEA
-269 LASLSGLKAT
+269 LASLSGLQAT
-279 VTAEDG
+279 VTATDG

-348 MDNPFADGNSYVT
+348 MDNPFADGNSYIA

-374 DHLVTTETSY
+374 DHLITTETSY
-384 DNTTEENWYTFSH
+384 NGTTKENWYTFSH

-408 YKLYERDSDK
+408 YKLYQRESGK
-418 TLTKTEYE
+418 TLTKAEYE

-437 DALRANY
+437 EANREFY
-444 REKIANEKE
+444 REKLGTSDG
-453 KEKIIAEIKA
+453 KIEMIEEMQA

-469 GLENMSD
+469 GLENMTD
-476 DQLLDTY
+476 DQFLDTY
-483 ISVMLK
+483 ISVILK
-489 SMGYNNWDA
+489 SMGYNNWDEF
-498 YVTAFIQR
+498 VTASIQQE
-506 DLNDF
+506 LKVF
-511 DVKTTYSYVADSST
+511 DVKTTYSYVADSSA
-525 GSLEATER
+525 GSLEATE
-533 WIPSATFKTLYD
+533 WWTPSATFKTLYD
-545 GGTDFRFSYSNSS
+545 AGTDFRFSYRNSS
-558 TGEAAGTITRISFA
+558 TGEAAGTITDISFS
-572 GTDVMVS
+572 GTDVSLS
-579 TGKDSSTYYTIES
+579 TGKDSFTTYTIES
-592 VTDSAIT
+592 VTGSTIK
-599 LKAYKGGTATMTFG
+599 LKAYSGGTATMTFG

-621 YEGESPQKQMT
+621 YEGDSPQKQMT
-632 VTYNGQSYTLTHS
+632 VTYNGQSYILTHR
-645 LTRHSFTIQ
+645 LTRHSFIIQ

>member
-39 GNAGDSDS
+39 GNAGDRDS

-52 TPPLVVT
+52 TPPLAVT
-59 NLSAVYDATKET
+59 NLSAVYDATKKT

-94 EKESYSTNCTFT
+94 AKESYSTDCTLT
-106 SIEATEKEETV
+106 GIEATEKEETV

-130 KATTT
+130 KATTK
-135 VKLTAELAVAAIDI
+135 VKLTAELAVAAIDL
-149 NAAVLAPEA
+149 NAAVLAPED
-158 SRTVTFTVT
+158 SRTVTVT

-188 AKEGEAVNLTKNT
+188 TKEGEAVNLTKNP
-201 WNEDYSAYLSA
+201 WGEDYSAYLSA

-217 TYTLKVLFN
+217 TYTLKVLRN

-243 LDKITLNRTEVR
+243 IDSIILNRTEVR

-269 LASLSGLKAT
+269 LASLSELQAT

-285 SEVGQSSYISNLKFT
+285 SEVGQSSYISKLKFT
-300 YAVPADTPDGAY
+300 YAVPADTADGTY
-312 TITVIQSSWNQETQ
+312 TITISQSNWSGGTQ
-326 ESTTTSLGTV
+326 STTPLETV

-348 MDNPFADGNSYVT
+348 MDNPFADGNSYIT

-374 DHLVTTETSY
+374 SHLITTETSY
-384 DNTTEENWYTFSH
+384 DNITKENWYTFSH
-397 DAANKRITLTP
+397 DTANNRITLTP

-418 TLTKTEYE
+418 TLTKAEYE

-444 REKIANEKE
+444 REKLGTSDG
-453 KEKIIAEIKA
+453 KIEMIEEMQA

-469 GLENMSD
+469 GLENMSN
-476 DQLLDTY
+476 DQFLDTY

-489 SMGYNNWDA
+489 SMGYNNWDEF
-498 YVTAFIQR
+498 VTAFIQQ
-506 DLNDF
+506 DLKVF
-511 DVKTTYSYVADSST
+511 DAKTTYSYVADSST
-525 GSLEATER
+525 GSLEATE
-533 WIPSATFKTLYD
+533 WWDPSATFKTLYD
-545 GGTDFRFSYSNSS
+545 AGTHFRFSYSNYSS
-558 TGEAAGTITRISFA
+558 GETAGTITGISFS
-572 GTDVMVS
+572 GTYVS
-579 TGKDSSTYYTIES
+579 LSTGTGKDSYTIES
-592 VTDSAIT
+592 VTDNAIT
-599 LKAYKGGTATMTFG
+599 LKAYSGGTATMTFG

-632 VTYNGQSYTLTHS
+632 VTYNGQNYTLTHS

>member
-1 MKTSTI
+1 M
-7 HSNGKKGWPA
+7 
-17 RVLAGLVFAALVLT
+17 LAGLVFTALVLT

-39 GNAGDSDS
+39 GNTGGSD
-47 NTTPT
+47 NNATPT
-52 TPPLVVT
+52 TPPLAVT
-59 NLSAVYDATKET
+59 NLSAVYDATKKT

-94 EKESYSTNCTFT
+94 EKESYSTDCTFT
-106 SIEATEKEETV
+106 GIEATEKEETV

-135 VKLTAELAVAAIDI
+135 VKLTAELAVAAIEL

-158 SRTVTFTVT
+158 SCNVTVT

-188 AKEGEAVNLTKNT
+188 TKEGEAVDLDKNT
-201 WNEDYSAYLSA
+201 WNEDYSAYLSAA

-235 TLTVQEPK
+235 TITVQKPK
-243 LDKITLNRTEVR
+243 IDSIPLNRTEVR
-255 PGSTIIGELKGNEA
+255 PGSTITGEIKGNEA
-269 LASLSGLKAT
+269 LASLSGLQAT

-285 SEVGQSSYISNLKFT
+285 SKVGQSSYISNLKFT
-300 YAVPADTPDGAY
+300 YAVPAGTPDGAY

-348 MDNPFADGNSYVT
+348 MDNPFADGNSYIT

-374 DHLVTTETSY
+374 SHLITTETSY
-384 DNTTEENWYTFSH
+384 DNTTKENWYTFSH
-397 DAANKRITLTP
+397 DAANNRITLTP
-408 YKLYERDSDK
+408 YKLYQRESGK
-418 TLTKTEYE
+418 TLTKAEYE
-426 KALRESQTYSE
+426 KALRESQIYSE
-437 DALRANY
+437 EANRANY
-444 REKIANEKE
+444 REKIADEKE

-463 ADPKLT
+463 ADSTVT
-469 GLENMSD
+469 GLESMTD
-476 DQLLDTY
+476 DQFLDTY
-483 ISVMLK
+483 FRVILK
-489 SMGYNNWDA
+489 SMGYNNWDG
-498 YVTAFIQR
+498 YVTAMITQ

-525 GSLEATER
+525 GSLEATE
-533 WIPSATFKTLYD
+533 WWTPSATFKTLYD
-545 GGTDFRFSYSNSS
+545 AGTYFRFSYRNSS
-558 TGEAAGTITRISFA
+558 TGEAAGTITEINFY
-572 GTDVMVS
+572 GTDVSLS
-579 TGKDSSTYYTIES
+579 TGKDSSTTYTIES
-592 VTDSAIT
+592 VSDNAIK

-621 YEGESPQKQMT
+621 YEGESPQKQVT

-645 LTRHSFTIQ
+645 LIRHSFTIQ